1 MSDTS
6 VHMTEIDQLTNDST
20 AQLLKAALPYTN
32 NSVARLLTV
41 AAKCLELKKA
51 LAYLQKPQSEISIC
65 AVPGQHT
72 DTEEMLKDLRKYC
85 NASQV
90 EMIDRMLNILQM
102 GKFYEKY
109 KELESSPEFSNMMSM
124 FKAMSAATQNQSA
137 PRSHAPGAYAA
148 HTNDVNAA
156 SENTGFAPNDM
167 SSVPNDMSSAPFP
180 ENLSLPP
187 NFDSS
192 MQNASRILDM
202 LIHQTN
208 NSN

>member
-6 VHMTEIDQLTNDST
+6 VHMTEIDQLTNDNT

-32 NSVARLLTV
+32 DSAARILTV
-41 AAKCLELKKA
+41 AAKYLEFKKA

-65 AVPGQHT
+65 AIPGQHAN
-72 DTEEMLKDLRKYC
+72 TEDMLKDLRKYC

-109 KELESSPEFSNMMSM
+109 KELENSPEFTNMMSM
-124 FKAMSAATQNQSA
+124 FKAMSAAENKGFTPTASNDTQSM
-137 PRSHAPGAYAA
+137 
-148 HTNDVNAA
+148 T
-156 SENTGFAPNDM
+156 
-167 SSVPNDMSSAPFP
+167 FP

-187 NFDSS
+187 NFDNS

-202 LIHQTN
+202 LMHQTN
-208 NSN
+208 NPN

>member
-6 VHMTEIDQLTNDST
+6 VHMNEIDQLTNDST

-32 NSVARLLTV
+32 DSAARILTV
-41 AAKCLELKKA
+41 AAKYLELKKA

-65 AVPGQHT
+65 AVPGQHAN
-72 DTEEMLKDLRKYC
+72 TEDMLKDLRKYC
-85 NASQV
+85 NAPQV
-90 EMIDRMLNILQM
+90 EMIDQMLNILQM

-109 KELESSPEFSNMMSM
+109 KELENSPEFANMMSM

-137 PRSHAPGAYAA
+137 TRPHASGAYTA
-148 HTNDVNAA
+148 HASEVNAA
-156 SENTGFAPNDM
+156 SENTGFTQTASNDTQSM
-167 SSVPNDMSSAPFP
+167 PFP

-187 NFDSS
+187 NFDNS

-202 LIHQTN
+202 LMHQTN
-208 NSN
+208 NPN

>member
-32 NSVARLLTV
+32 NSAARLLTV
-41 AAKCLELKKA
+41 AAKYLELKKA

-65 AVPGQHT
+65 AVPGQHAN
-72 DTEEMLKDLRKYC
+72 TEDMLKDLRKYC
-85 NASQV
+85 NAPQT

-109 KELESSPEFSNMMSM
+109 KELENSPEFANMMSM
-124 FKAMSAATQNQSA
+124 FKAMSAATQNQSSTR
-137 PRSHAPGAYAA
+137 PHASEAYTA
-148 HTNDVNAA
+148 HAGEANAA
-156 SENTGFAPNDM
+156 SETTGFTPAVSNYIQSM
-167 SSVPNDMSSAPFP
+167 PFP

-202 LIHQTN
+202 LMHLTN
-208 NSN
+208 NPN